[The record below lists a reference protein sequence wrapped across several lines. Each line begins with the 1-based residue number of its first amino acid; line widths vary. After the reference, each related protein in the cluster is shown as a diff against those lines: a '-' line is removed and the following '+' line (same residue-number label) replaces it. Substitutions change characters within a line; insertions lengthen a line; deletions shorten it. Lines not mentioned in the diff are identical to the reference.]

1 MKKEFVVYVLHSEK
15 YDKIYIGFTSNLE
28 GRLKSHNELGNK
40 GWTIKYRPWT
50 LIHEE
55 SFGSK
60 SEAIAREKELKGG
73 QGRQWIRETLLKG

>member
-1 MKKEFVVYVLHSEK
+1 MKKEFIVYVLHSEK

-28 GRLKSHNELGNK
+28 GRLKSHNELGNR

-60 SEAIAREKELKGG
+60 CEAIAREKELKGG